1 METIKKRKRIK
12 RSYEKVL
19 LRINNFEHRE
29 PKPVKTEE
37 QA

>member
-19 LRINNFEHRE
+19 LKVSNQDQLQKSV
-29 PKPVKTEE
+29 KPQEE
-37 QA
+37 A